1 MKHLL
6 TVIALLVIMGSC
18 KKTNSNQDVC
28 NMGYYCANDTDMVEV
43 VEVEPEL
50 IPVPLDTAVLK
61 GSWKLVQYHSPY
73 FNMVPTDKFDYIIN
87 FSGGSIEMQFVANEL
102 LSEYRLQ
109 GDSLRL
115 GNGLMTQSRGGD
127 APLEKVIY
135 ELLMNR
141 NLTIQCTKSPELYM
155 CLMAKDEINGNT
167 FADFR
172 KIK

>member
-6 TVIALLVIMGSC
+6 TAIILLVLMTSC
-18 KKTNSNQDVC
+18 KKANSNQDVC
-28 NMGYYCANDTDMVEV
+28 DMMYYVNDSNMIEV

-50 IPVPLDTAVLK
+50 IPIPVDTAVLK

-73 FNMVPTDKFDYIIN
+73 FNLSPTEKFDYIIK
-87 FSGGSIEMQFVANEL
+87 FSGTSIEMQFVANEL
-102 LSEYRLQ
+102 LSEYRLL

-115 GNGLMTQSRGGD
+115 GNGIMTQALGGD
-127 APLEKVIY
+127 VILEKAIC
-135 ELLMNR
+135 ELLRNR
-141 NLTIQCTKSPELYM
+141 SLTVQCIKSPDL
-155 CLMAKDEINGNT
+155 CIWLMANDEIEGNT

>member
-6 TVIALLVIMGSC
+6 TAIILLALMASC
-18 KKTNSNQDVC
+18 KKANSNQDVC
-28 NMGYYCANDTDMVEV
+28 DMGYYANDSNMVEV

-50 IPVPLDTAVLK
+50 IPVPLDTAVLN

-73 FNMVPTDKFDYIIN
+73 FNLSPTDKFDYIIK
-87 FSGGSIEMQFVANEL
+87 FSGSSIEMQFVANEL

-115 GNGLMTQSRGGD
+115 GNGIKTQALGGD
-127 APLEKVIY
+127 ALLEKAIC
-135 ELLMNR
+135 ELLRNR
-141 NLTIQCTKSPELYM
+141 NLTIQCSKCPELYI
-155 CLMAKDEINGNT
+155 CLMVEDEINGNT
-167 FADFR
+167 YADFR